1 MASTG
6 WLTLGI
12 ALSTVAPVPDSRPD
26 AHQAASDP
34 ESTLAPPNP
43 ESNPGPNSGPN
54 SGPDPAPD
62 PAANPGAVPNQ
73 ARAELPSASGSSTP
87 AAVLANWQLIGAP
100 SATVGADAVQLRCW
114 WARPAATPA
123 KAAVLVLPEV
133 FGVNGWVRGVAE
145 RLAAA
150 GYAALAMPIFARTA
164 PAFEASYD
172 AAGLEAGRQHRDLV
186 SAAGLLAD
194 ASLAIG
200 WLQAQP
206 GLAGRPVGCVGFCF
220 GGHLALIAATLEQV
234 GATCDFYGARVS
246 CFRPGG
252 GAPTLALLPQIGGDL
267 LCFCGDQD
275 PLMPAEEL
283 AAIEQALQA
292 GAPAERQRRLIIA
305 ASAGHG
311 YMCEARSDYQAQA
324 AEAGWQQMLALFEQ
338 LS

>member
-1 MASTG
+1 M
-6 WLTLGI
+6 
-12 ALSTVAPVPDSRPD
+12 
-26 AHQAASDP
+26 
-34 ESTLAPPNP
+34 LA
-43 ESNPGPNSGPN
+43 GVLAG
-54 SGPDPAPD
+54 
-62 PAANPGAVPNQ
+62 
-73 ARAELPSASGSSTP
+73 
-87 AAVLANWQLIGAP
+87 VLANWQLIDAP
-100 SATVGADAVQLRCW
+100 CSTVGADSVQLRCW
-114 WARPAATPA
+114 WARPATAPP

-246 CFRPGG
+246 SFRPGG

-267 LCFCGDQD
+267 ICFCGDKD
-275 PLMPAEEL
+275 PLMPPEEL

-292 GAPAERQRRLIIA
+292 SGPAERQRRLIIA
-305 ASAGHG
+305 TGAGHG
-311 YMCEARSDYQAQA
+311 YMCEARGDYQAQA
-324 AEAGWQQMLALFEQ
+324 AAAGWQQMLELFDS

>member
-1 MASTG
+1 M
-6 WLTLGI
+6 
-12 ALSTVAPVPDSRPD
+12 VAPVPDSRPD
-26 AHQAASDP
+26 AHQAAADAAAAPDSASISAPVADP
-34 ESTLAPPNP
+34 ALAPLSTASGAP
-43 ESNPGPNSGPN
+43 E
-54 SGPDPAPD
+54 
-62 PAANPGAVPNQ
+62 PGAVL
-73 ARAELPSASGSSTP
+73 AG
-87 AAVLANWQLIGAP
+87 VLANWQLIDAP
-100 SATVGADAVQLRCW
+100 CSTVDVDPVQLRCW
-114 WARPAATPA
+114 WARPATAPP

-194 ASLAIG
+194 ASLAIA

-246 CFRPGG
+246 SFRPGG

-267 LCFCGDQD
+267 ICFCGDQD
-275 PLMPAEEL
+275 PLMPPEEL

-292 GAPAERQRRLIIA
+292 SGPAERQRRLIIA
-305 ASAGHG
+305 TGAGHG
-311 YMCEARSDYQAQA
+311 YMCEARGDYQAQA
-324 AEAGWQQMLALFEQ
+324 AEAGWQQMLELFEQ